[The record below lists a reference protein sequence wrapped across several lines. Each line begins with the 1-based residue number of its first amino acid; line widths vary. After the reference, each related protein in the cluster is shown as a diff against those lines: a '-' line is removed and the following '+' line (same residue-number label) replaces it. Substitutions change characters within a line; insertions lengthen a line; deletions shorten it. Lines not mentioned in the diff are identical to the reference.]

1 MIRDDIAE
9 LVRAAAVRAQQ
20 AGELPAVTLPE
31 ALIERPQRPENGD
44 YATSLPLR
52 LKKAVGGPGAPIELA
67 RTIARHLQPDEMIRE
82 AVPAP
87 PGFINF
93 FLNEP
98 WLQKQLEAINAAG
111 DQFGSSETG
120 KGTKVQVEFVSANP
134 TGPIHVGNGRGAVM
148 GSTLARLLEAVGC
161 EVEREYYVNDAGA
174 QAQTFGRTL
183 NARYQQLF
191 GRDVAI
197 PEDGYPGSYM
207 VDLAEQ
213 IKAEH
218 GDRFLTAPEAEPAPE
233 LRELG
238 IKLMLEQIRNDLELL
253 GVSYDEWFSEH
264 SLFTRSG
271 PYDRTMALLRDLG
284 HVSERDGAVWFASSE
299 LGQDKDNVLV
309 RTGGAPT
316 YFASDIA
323 YHSDKFIRRRF
334 DRVIDIWGA
343 DHQGHVA
350 RLKTAMGAINVDPAR
365 LTILLYQ
372 LVTLRRGEE
381 VVRLSKRS
389 GDIVTLREVVEE
401 VGADACRFFFLT
413 RSPDAPM
420 DFDLELAKKQS
431 NENPVYY
438 VQYAHARTA
447 GILAKAAEQ
456 GINDASGDVSLLTQP
471 AELALIRRMLLL
483 PELIEF
489 SARKLEVHQ
498 FPHYA
503 QELASDLNIFYDQC
517 RVLGEDAD
525 LTAARL
531 KLVRGAKLVLAR
543 VLYLMG
549 MNAPERM

>member
-1 MIRDDIAE
+1 MIRDEIAE
-9 LVRAAAVRAQQ
+9 LVRTAALRAQQ
-20 AGELPAVTLPE
+20 AGELPDVSLPD
-31 ALIERPQRPENGD
+31 ALIERPQRSENGD

-67 RTIARHLQPDEMIRE
+67 RAIARHLAPDEMIRE
-82 AVPAP
+82 AVPAL

-93 FLNEP
+93 YLNEA
-98 WLQKQLEAINAAG
+98 WLQQQLEVLNTAG
-111 DQFGSSETG
+111 DQFGSNDSG

-134 TGPIHVGNGRGAVM
+134 TGPVHVGNGRGAVM

-183 NARYQQLF
+183 YARYQQLF
-191 GRDVAI
+191 GRDVPV

-207 VDLAEQ
+207 IELAGR
-213 IKAEH
+213 IKATE
-218 GDRFLTAPEAEPAPE
+218 GDRFLSAEPAEAPAE

-238 IKLMLEQIRNDLELL
+238 ITLMLEQIRGDLALL
-253 GVSYDEWFSEH
+253 GVTYDEWFSER
-264 SLFTRSG
+264 SLFSGSG

-284 HVSERDGAVWFASSE
+284 HVSERDGAVWFTSSE

-323 YHSDKFIRRRF
+323 YHGDKFVRRRF

-350 RLKTAMGAINVDPAR
+350 RLKTAMSALNVDSER

-372 LVTLRRGEE
+372 LVTLRRGAEI
-381 VVRLSKRS
+381 VRLSKRS
-389 GDIVTLREVVEE
+389 GEIITLREVVEE

-447 GILAKAAEQ
+447 GILGKAAEQ
-456 GINDASGDVSLLTQP
+456 GMDYSDGDVSLLTQP
-471 AELALIRRMLLL
+471 SELALIRRMLQL

-517 RVLGEDAD
+517 RVLGEDTGLA
-525 LTAARL
+525 AARL
-531 KLVRGAKLVLAR
+531 KLVRGAKTVLAR
-543 VLYLMG
+543 VLRLMG